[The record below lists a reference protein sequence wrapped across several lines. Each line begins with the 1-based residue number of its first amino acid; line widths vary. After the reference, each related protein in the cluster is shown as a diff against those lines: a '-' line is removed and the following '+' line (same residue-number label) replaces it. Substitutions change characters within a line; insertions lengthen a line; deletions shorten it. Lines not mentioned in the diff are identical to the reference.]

1 MAYFSLAG
9 QHAIGSLLA
18 NGQAKK
24 FVELLHKRFQAQ
36 VVQTLG
42 GEASAN
48 FFCSCSIEGGGG
60 AKRDT
65 PIYVFPKREANLIV
79 MSCSPAISAAVY
91 GKMTEL
97 EEQVLEQ
104 QQKGVVAISVQ

>member
-1 MAYFSLAG
+1 MMAYFSLAG

-42 GEASAN
+42 GEA
-48 FFCSCSIEGGGG
+48 
-60 AKRDT
+60 
-65 PIYVFPKREANLIV
+65 
-79 MSCSPAISAAVY
+79 
-91 GKMTEL
+91 
-97 EEQVLEQ
+97 
-104 QQKGVVAISVQ
+104 